1 MLKGKVHTSHYK
13 PVLHFFGSSLCFP
26 FPYKE
31 HYYCFSH
38 DQFDSLPL
46 NWSDRFGHW
55 SWECGKMWV
64 GLEADII
71 THKINIG
78 YTCECTAVVIT
89 GALESMVL
97 VR

>member
-1 MLKGKVHTSHYK
+1 
-13 PVLHFFGSSLCFP
+13 
-26 FPYKE
+26 
-31 HYYCFSH
+31 
-38 DQFDSLPL
+38 
-46 NWSDRFGHW
+46 
-55 SWECGKMWV
+55 MWV